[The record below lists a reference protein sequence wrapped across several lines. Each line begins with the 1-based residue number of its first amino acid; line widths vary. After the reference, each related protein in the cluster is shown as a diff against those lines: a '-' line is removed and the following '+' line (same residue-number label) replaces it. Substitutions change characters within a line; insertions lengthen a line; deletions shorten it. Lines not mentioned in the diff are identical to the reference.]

1 MTDGNMF
8 DFLIKW
14 INLSSELNLFVDFE
28 SNVRSVD
35 CNDEKHL
42 TFLYGFI

>member
-14 INLSSELNLFVDFE
+14 INLSPEINLFVNYK
-28 SNVRSVD
+28 SNVRSVE
-35 CNDEKHL
+35 CYEKYL